1 MQRRRI
7 YFEGDCAKAAGDDW
21 QQGVGL
27 GRSGLSAS
35 GQGAVS
41 AADFVGFCVARDFLW
56 SLGRQSRHLTLI
68 DPACL
73 HLSEKTYFMA
83 SSTRYS

>member
-35 GQGAVS
+35 GQGAVNKLRRM
-41 AADFVGFCVARDFLW
+41 AAV
-56 SLGRQSRHLTLI
+56 
-68 DPACL
+68 
-73 HLSEKTYFMA
+73 K
-83 SSTRYS
+83 